1 LPTLTDEVERRL
13 GEIFEEK
20 TPTSAIEEDSAHL
33 EDTPLKDLKATV
45 LSIDWEITD
54 ETMAGLL
61 KEIGRLKDVFKDD
74 QILVLFLKLLESV
87 GKYIKVSKAGA
98 HPDAVKLFNWVYNSF
113 EKVAVSEGMPEAERK
128 EILFGEIDRFKK
140 VKEQIVV
147 RRADAAKKKPAP
159 APKAQKPKPVV
170 REAAAPDVS
179 RVPPHE
185 VFANALEE
193 IKGVINAEF
202 RALRAELKLWMKDR

>member
-1 LPTLTDEVERRL
+1 
-13 GEIFEEK
+13 
-20 TPTSAIEEDSAHL
+20 
-33 EDTPLKDLKATV
+33 
-45 LSIDWEITD
+45 
-54 ETMAGLL
+54 
-61 KEIGRLKDVFKDD
+61 
-74 QILVLFLKLLESV
+74 
-87 GKYIKVSKAGA
+87 
-98 HPDAVKLFNWVYNSF
+98 
-113 EKVAVSEGMPEAERK
+113 
-128 EILFGEIDRFKK
+128 

>member
-20 TPTSAIEEDSAHL
+20 SPISAIEEDSAHL

-61 KEIGRLKDVFKDD
+61 KEIGRLKEVYKDD

-87 GKYIKVSKAGA
+87 GKYIKISKAGA
-98 HPDAVKLFNWVYNSF
+98 HPDAVRLFNWVYNSF
-113 EKVAVSEGMPEAERK
+113 EKVAVSESMPEAERK

-147 RRADAAKKKPAP
+147 RKAHSVKRKPAP
-159 APKAQKPKPVV
+159 APKAEKPKAVV
-170 REAAAPDVS
+170 EKAAAPDVS

-185 VFANALEE
+185 AFAYALEE

-202 RALRAELKLWMKDR
+202 RALRAELRLWMKGR

>member
-1 LPTLTDEVERRL
+1 LATLTDEVERRL

-20 TPTSAIEEDSAHL
+20 SPTASIEEDSAHL

-54 ETMAGLL
+54 ETMASLL
-61 KEIGRLKDVFKDD
+61 KEIGRLKDVYKDD
-74 QILVLFLKLLESV
+74 QILVLFLKLLESI
-87 GKYIKVSKAGA
+87 GKYVKLSKAGA

-113 EKVAVSEGMPEAERK
+113 EKVAVSEGMPEGERK

-140 VKEQIVV
+140 VKELIAV
-147 RRADAAKKKPAP
+147 RKAGAARRKPAIP
-159 APKAQKPKPVV
+159 
-170 REAAAPDVS
+170 EAS

-185 VFANALEE
+185 AFAYALEE
-193 IKGVINAEF
+193 IKRVINAEF
-202 RALRAELKLWMKDR
+202 RALRAELKLWMKGQ